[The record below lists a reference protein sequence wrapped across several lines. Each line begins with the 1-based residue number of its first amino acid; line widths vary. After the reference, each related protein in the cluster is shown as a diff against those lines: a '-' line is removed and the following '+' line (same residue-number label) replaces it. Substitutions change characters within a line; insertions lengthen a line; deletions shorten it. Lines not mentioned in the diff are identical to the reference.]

1 MHPVQARLTAG
12 PVAIEIAAAL
22 GVFPAAAVVMGAGAA
37 AAVIVPPAI
46 AAIVMIVPALVAAIP
61 GRVAAI
67 AVPAGV
73 AVITAVI
80 VPTRIAAMPVAAGIA
95 MITAP
100 VPVVPV
106 AAIIVPAGTPA
117 VAVAVAGL
125 VPTVMIAGTAAIA
138 IMSARLTVPPVF
150 TSSRTWRGVTALAAG
165 IAPVPASPFACI
177 PVATIRPGLF
187 APGFAVGTPVFAA
200 VGIAITIVAFLSLGV
215 RRCGHRQRGGQKGKG
230 DKGGAKQVVL
240 AWCHGTRLRVY
251 AGTDPARLTEG

>member
-1 MHPVQARLTAG
+1 
-12 PVAIEIAAAL
+12 
-22 GVFPAAAVVMGAGAA
+22 
-37 AAVIVPPAI
+37 
-46 AAIVMIVPALVAAIP
+46 MIVPALIAAIP

-95 MITAP
+95 MIPAP

-177 PVATIRPGLF
+177 PVATIRPG
-187 APGFAVGTPVFAA
+187 FAVGTPVFAA